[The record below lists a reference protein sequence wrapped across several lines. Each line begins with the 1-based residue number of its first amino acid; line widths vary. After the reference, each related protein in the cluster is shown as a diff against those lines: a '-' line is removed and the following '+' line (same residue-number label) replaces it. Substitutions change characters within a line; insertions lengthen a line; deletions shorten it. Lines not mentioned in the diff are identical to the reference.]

1 MHFHKALLCF
11 TLNVCSMSTTP
22 VTDKAKLSHCYFTY
36 KKLHDL
42 DLTFFPA
49 YISYKFPTGK
59 LCTNYTKI
67 LIFGGSSDFYIISHF
82 RV

>member
-11 TLNVCSMSTTP
+11 TLNVCSMSTAP